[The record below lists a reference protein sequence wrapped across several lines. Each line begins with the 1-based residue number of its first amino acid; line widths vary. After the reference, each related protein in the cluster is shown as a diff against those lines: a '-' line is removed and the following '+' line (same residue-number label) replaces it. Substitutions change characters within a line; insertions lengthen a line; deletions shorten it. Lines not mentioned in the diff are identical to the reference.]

1 MTHME
6 NVKDIA
12 GLEALYGVPSA
23 AARRKVSDRL
33 LPLHAKWIAAS
44 RFCILSTIGPDG
56 TDGSPRGDE
65 GPVVTQLDA
74 RTLAMPD
81 WRGNNRMDSLR
92 NIILDG
98 RLSLMFMVPGSST
111 VIRVNGRGRVT
122 TDAAL
127 VERFRKQGR
136 LPRSVLLIEI
146 AEVYLQCSRAQMR
159 SGIWAGDDSADLPG
173 MGDLLAE
180 ATNGAVDGATF
191 DAEWADRS
199 TREIWS

>member
-1 MTHME
+1 
-6 NVKDIA
+6 
-12 GLEALYGVPSA
+12 
-23 AARRKVSDRL
+23 
-33 LPLHAKWIAAS
+33 
-44 RFCILSTIGPDG
+44 
-56 TDGSPRGDE
+56 
-65 GPVVTQLDA
+65 
-74 RTLAMPD
+74 
-81 WRGNNRMDSLR
+81 
-92 NIILDG
+92 
-98 RLSLMFMVPGSST
+98 
-111 VIRVNGRGRVT
+111 
-122 TDAAL
+122 
-127 VERFRKQGR
+127 